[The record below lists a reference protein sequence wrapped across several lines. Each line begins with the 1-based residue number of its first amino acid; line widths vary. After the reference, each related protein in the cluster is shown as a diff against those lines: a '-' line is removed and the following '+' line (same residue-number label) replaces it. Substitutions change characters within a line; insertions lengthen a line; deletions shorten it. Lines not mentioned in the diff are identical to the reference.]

1 MSVMP
6 KETKKK
12 VYCGKGTRKN
22 PKTGKCEPI
31 NKPEGSLI
39 ESIKEAV
46 LSLRPTDLSKRVAE
60 PVPEPV
66 KKPKTV
72 VNCNKNYLPSETEN
86 ARKTELMALTGINLR
101 KIHSTLIND
110 PSVLNV
116 TPGIKTKE
124 QLVHLILCL
133 ENEQKQGSP
142 LDEKSP
148 STIQQIIS
156 SFTPLKIYN
165 GTPEGCLTRDSRATL
180 PINEL
185 YQAPIKDGRPDSNL
199 HRCKPTE
206 IIERVEE
213 PVEEPII
220 SKPKLVIRP
229 TLPEPSLDEETKIVI
244 ETPVIEEPPVI
255 DGEQVLEEPLKV
267 SEQEEKLQN
276 QFGVAPTNIESKE
289 YNSFLFNKE
298 KLENENLRD
307 QKDDENLAFLY
318 PELNDPNFNIKIAQR
333 KEFNDTQYDGTIYD
347 IKEQANRLCN
357 ADFELL
363 PHQQFVKNFMSM
375 QTPYNCLLLYHA
387 LGSGKSCSSIGIAEE
402 MRAYMKQIG
411 LNQPIIVVASPNVQE
426 NYRLQ
431 LFDERKLKMVNG
443 LWTSNTCIGNALLNE
458 INPTNLTGIPKDRII
473 SEINTII
480 NRQYTFMGYTEL
492 ANYIKR
498 HTDIPQAARFSL
510 DQQKV
515 LRIKK
520 IHKYFDNRLIIID
533 EAHNIRIS
541 DDNREDAKT
550 ATLLMDVARYANNMR
565 LLMLSATPMYNS
577 YKEIIWLTNLM
588 NMVDKRAT
596 IQESDVFD
604 KEGQFLPERTTKDG
618 QKIEGGRELLQRK
631 LTGYVSFIRG
641 ENPYTFPLRIYPDT
655 FSPENAI
662 SSVEKYPN
670 QQLNGKPI
678 EESIQHTPIFVSQI
692 GEYQKRGYDFIM
704 NHLRNKSFITTNK
717 FGQVR
722 ELPSFENM
730 ESFGYTLLMQPLQA
744 LNIVYPSPDL
754 YDIKEDL
761 VSTSEDVSPTSA
773 RHTAEIED
781 RSRMEPYPQEKNEEI
796 IKKIVGKNGL
806 YRIMNRKE
814 DKGAIPNIYDF
825 EYKPGVDR
833 IFSPENIGKYS
844 SKIAK
849 ICEII
854 QKSSGIVLIYSQY
867 IEGGVVP
874 IALAL
879 EEIGFGRFSVASH
892 IKSLFKEAPVEPID
906 ALTMKP
912 RSQLLKEGGD
922 PAKFSQAKYM
932 LITGNNAFSP
942 ENLADIKY
950 ATNPDNKNGEKVK
963 VIIISK
969 AGSEGLD
976 FKCIRQVHILEPWYN
991 MSRIEQIIGRGVRN
1005 LSHCPLEFEKRNV
1018 EIYLHGTLPGTS
1030 EEPDEEPA
1038 DLYVYRFAEKKAAQ
1052 IGKVTRLLKEIAV
1065 DCLLNIGQ
1073 TNLTVE
1079 KLAEMAQNKDIQIE
1093 LSSKGGGLVPFS
1105 IGDKPF
1111 TQICDYMDN
1120 CAFTCS
1126 PTSPIEDSDIIQ
1138 ETYNDDFLKM
1148 NYSGIVKRIRDLFRE
1163 RVSYNRDELIA
1174 SINILKKYPTSHI
1187 DYALSRFVDNKSEFV
1202 FDRWNRTGYL
1212 INRDQL
1218 YVFQPTE
1225 ITDETLS
1232 VFERTVPIDHKREYV
1247 EIELPKEKAPL
1258 LVENEEAVETDVGT
1272 ISDQYDA
1279 IVKKLGGA
1287 VDLIN
1292 EWRTNKQQNIRIS
1305 SGESDWYM
1313 NLGYVFDT
1321 IVENH
1326 KIPEADIQLFAIQH
1340 FLDLLSLEE
1349 RLVLVQYLYDIEGQ
1363 GLVTMPFQ
1371 SEIKDYFDTKMV
1383 TVRGLKTIILVN
1395 DKMSESSEDRLKIY
1409 LQDDSE
1415 KKSVWSA
1422 AQPTDRIAAIKAAI
1436 PTSFVPLAKMNRL
1449 VGFMQVFRNN
1459 DIVFKTL
1466 DVQSKLKKGSR
1477 CGGEGKKDVMKKV
1490 NMISLFQY
1498 NEENTEDTALGKNLI
1513 VKPGMCC
1520 ILEMLLRHYNKGGRD
1535 GLVWFLDL
1543 ERAVLSKLVK

>member
-1 MSVMP
+1 MSDMP

-12 VYCGKGTRKN
+12 DYCKKGTRRN
-22 PKTGKCEPI
+22 HKTGNCDPV
-31 NKPEGSLI
+31 NQVEGNILQ
-39 ESIKEAV
+39 SIKEAV
-46 LSLRPTDLSKRVAE
+46 LSLHPADLSKRVVE
-60 PVPEPV
+60 PVPELI
-66 KKPKTV
+66 KKPKMV
-72 VNCNKNYLPSETEN
+72 VECTKNYLPNETEN
-86 ARKTELMALTGINLR
+86 ARKAELMGLTGGNLR
-101 KIHSTLIND
+101 KIHSELIND
-110 PSVLNV
+110 TSVLNS
-116 TPGIKTKE
+116 TPGVKTKE

-133 ENEQKQGSP
+133 ENEQKRLPAAPIASVVEDG
-142 LDEKSP
+142 EP
-148 STIQQIIS
+148 STFQRILS
-156 SFTPLKIYN
+156 TF
-165 GTPEGCLTRDSRATL
+165 
-180 PINEL
+180 
-185 YQAPIKDGRPDSNL
+185 
-199 HRCKPTE
+199 KPTE
-206 IIERVEE
+206 IVEE
-213 PVEEPII
+213 PEKEAVVAP
-220 SKPKLVIRP
+220 KPKLVIREP
-229 TLPEPSLDEETKIVI
+229 LSEPSLDEETKIDI
-244 ETPVIEEPPVI
+244 ETPIIEEQNPVE
-255 DGEQVLEEPLKV
+255 DVPVLPEPLKI
-267 SEQEEKLQN
+267 SEEEEKLQN
-276 QFGVAPTNIESKE
+276 QLGVAPTKIESKE

-298 KLENENLRD
+298 KLENENLRNI
-307 QKDDENLAFLY
+307 QDEENWAFLY
-318 PELNDPNFNIKIAQR
+318 PELNDPNFNIKIAKR

-347 IKEQANRLCN
+347 IKEQANKLCN

-375 QTPYNCLLLYHA
+375 QTPYNCLLLYMG
-387 LGSGKSCSSIGIAEE
+387 LGTGKTCSSIGIAEE

-431 LFDERKLKMVNG
+431 LFDERKLKLVNG
-443 LWTSNTCIGNALLNE
+443 LWTSNTCIGNALLSE

-480 NRQYTFMGYTEL
+480 NRHYSFMGYTEL

-498 HTDIPQAARFSL
+498 HTEIPQAAKFSL
-510 DQQKV
+510 DQQKI

-550 ATLLMDVARYANNMR
+550 ASLLMDVARYANNMR

-577 YKEIIWLTNLM
+577 YKEIVWLTNLM

-596 IQESDVFD
+596 ISESDVFN
-604 KEGQFLPERTTKDG
+604 KEGEFLPERTAKDG
-618 QKIEGGRELLQRK
+618 KKIEGGRELLQRK
-631 LTGYVSFIRG
+631 LTGYISFVRG

-655 FSPENAI
+655 FSPESTIANI
-662 SSVEKYPN
+662 EKYPA

-678 EESIQHTPIFVSQI
+678 EESLQHTPVFVTQM
-692 GEYQKRGYDFIM
+692 GEYQKKGYDFIM
-704 NHLRNKSFITTNK
+704 NHLRNKSFTTTNK
-717 FGQVR
+717 FGEIR

-744 LNIVYPSPDL
+744 LNIIYPSTELDNSKDETGSL
-754 YDIKEDL
+754 
-761 VSTSEDVSPTSA
+761 
-773 RHTAEIED
+773 
-781 RSRMEPYPQEKNEEI
+781 YPQEKNEEI

-814 DKGAIPNIYDF
+814 EKGTIPNIYDF
-825 EYKPGVDR
+825 EYKAGIEH

-854 QKSSGIVLIYSQY
+854 QKSTGIVLIYSQY

-892 IKSLFKEAPVEPID
+892 IKPLFKEAPVEPID

-912 RSQLLKEGGD
+912 RSQVED
-922 PAKFSQAKYM
+922 PTKFSQAKYTM
-932 LITGNNAFSP
+932 ITGNNAFSP

-950 ATNPDNKNGEKVK
+950 ATSLDNKNGEKVK

-1005 LSHCPLEFEKRNV
+1005 LSHCPLEFEQRNV
-1018 EIYLHGTLPGTS
+1018 EIYLHGTLPAKKG
-1030 EEPDEEPA
+1030 EGDGEGDDVDEEPA
-1038 DLYVYRFAEKKAAQ
+1038 DLYVYRFAEKKAVQ

-1079 KLAEMAQNKDIQIE
+1079 KLAEMAQNKDIKIE
-1093 LSSKGGGLVPFS
+1093 LSSKGRELVPFS

-1111 TQICDYMDN
+1111 GQICDYMDN

-1126 PTSPIEDSDIIQ
+1126 PNSAPIGEDEIIR

-1163 RVSYNRDELIA
+1163 RVSYGRDELIA

-1187 DYALSRFVDNKSEFV
+1187 DYALSRFVDNKNEFV

-1258 LVENEEAVETDVGT
+1258 LIEDEEVVETDAGS
-1272 ISDQYDA
+1272 IRDQYES
-1279 IVKKLGGA
+1279 IVKKLGA
-1287 VDLIN
+1287 SVDLVG
-1292 EWRTNKQQNIRIS
+1292 EWRTNKRQNIRLN

-1321 IVENH
+1321 IIENH
-1326 KIPEADIQLFAIQH
+1326 KVLDTDIQLFTIQH
-1340 FLDLLSLEE
+1340 FLDLLTLEE
-1349 RLVLVQYLYDIEGQ
+1349 RLVLVQYLYDEQNLGI
-1363 GLVTMPFQ
+1363 VTMPFQ
-1371 SEIKDYFDTKMV
+1371 AEIKDYFDKKMV
-1383 TVRGLKTIILVN
+1383 TVRGFKTVILVN
-1395 DKMSESSEDRLKIY
+1395 DKISESSEDRLKIY
-1409 LQDDSE
+1409 LQSDSE
-1415 KKSVWSA
+1415 NKSVWTV

-1436 PTSFVPLAKMNRL
+1436 PTSFVPSTKMTRL
-1449 VGFMQVFRNN
+1449 IGFMQVFRNN
-1459 DIVFKTL
+1459 DVVFKTL
-1466 DVQSKLKKGSR
+1466 DLQSKLKKGSR
-1477 CGGEGKKDVMKKV
+1477 CGGEGKKDVMKKI
-1490 NMISLFQY
+1490 NMIVSDNFQY
-1498 NEENTEDTALGKNLI
+1498 NEENTEDTELGKNLI
-1513 VKPGMCC
+1513 IKPGMCV
-1520 ILEMLLRHYNKGGRD
+1520 ILEMLMRYYNKEARE

>member
-1 MSVMP
+1 MP

-12 VYCGKGTRKN
+12 NYCKKGTRKN
-22 PKTGKCEPI
+22 SKTGNCDPT
-31 NKPEGSLI
+31 NKIEGNLI
-39 ESIKEAV
+39 DSIREAV
-46 LSLRPTDLSKRVAE
+46 LSLHPTDLSQRVAE
-60 PVPEPV
+60 PLPPVPI
-66 KKPKTV
+66 KKPKMV
-72 VNCNKNYLPSETEN
+72 VECTKNYLPNGTDN
-86 ARKTELMALTGINLR
+86 ARKAELMALTGGNLR
-101 KIHSTLIND
+101 KIHSALIND
-110 PSVLNV
+110 TSVLNS
-116 TPGIKTKE
+116 TPGVKTKE

-133 ENEQKQGSP
+133 ENEQKRVPAAAAVLEG
-142 LDEKSP
+142 EP
-148 STIQQIIS
+148 STFQ
-156 SFTPLKIYN
+156 KILS
-165 GTPEGCLTRDSRATL
+165 TF
-180 PINEL
+180 
-185 YQAPIKDGRPDSNL
+185 
-199 HRCKPTE
+199 KPTE
-206 IIERVEE
+206 IVERTEE
-213 PVEEPII
+213 PVKEPVIV
-220 SKPKLVIRP
+220 SKPKLIIRES
-229 TLPEPSLDEETKIVI
+229 LSEPSLDKETKIDI
-244 ETPVIEEPPVI
+244 EAPIIVEQNIVEDV
-255 DGEQVLEEPLKV
+255 QVLEEPFKL

-276 QFGVAPTNIESKE
+276 QLGVAPTKIESKE

-298 KLENENLRD
+298 KLENENLR
-307 QKDDENLAFLY
+307 NLQDSDSWTFLY
-318 PELNDPNFNIKIAQR
+318 PEMNDPNFNIKIAKR

-347 IKEQANRLCN
+347 IKEQANKLCN
-357 ADFELL
+357 SDFELL

-375 QTPYNCLLLYHA
+375 QTPYNCLLLYMG
-387 LGSGKSCSSIGIAEE
+387 LGTGKTCSSIGIAEE
-402 MRAYMKQIG
+402 MRAYMRQIG

-431 LFDERKLKMVNG
+431 LFDERKLKLVNG
-443 LWTSNTCIGNALLNE
+443 LWTSNTCIGNALLSE

-480 NRQYTFMGYTEL
+480 NRHYSFMGYTEL

-510 DQQKV
+510 DQQKI

-541 DDNREDAKT
+541 DDNREDSKT
-550 ATLLMDVARYANNMR
+550 ASLLMDVARYANNMR
-565 LLMLSATPMYNS
+565 LLLLSATPMYNS
-577 YKEIIWLTNLM
+577 YKEIVWLTNLM

-596 IQESDVFD
+596 ISESDVFN
-604 KEGQFLPERTTKDG
+604 KEGEFLVERIAKDG
-618 QKIEGGRELLQRK
+618 KKIEGGRELLQRK
-631 LTGYVSFIRG
+631 LTGYISFVRG

-655 FSPENAI
+655 FSPESTIANI
-662 SSVEKYPN
+662 EKYPA

-678 EESIQHTPIFVSQI
+678 EESLQNTPVFVTQM
-692 GEYQKRGYDFIM
+692 GEYQSKGYGFIM
-704 NHLRNKSFITTNK
+704 NHLRNKSFTTTNK
-717 FGQVR
+717 FGEIR

-744 LNIVYPSPDL
+744 LNIIYPSSELDSS
-754 YDIKEDL
+754 KEETGSKGEED
-761 VSTSEDVSPTSA
+761 STRVLP
-773 RHTAEIED
+773 
-781 RSRMEPYPQEKNEEI
+781 PYPQEKNEDI

-806 YRIMNRKE
+806 YRIMNHKE
-814 DKGAIPNIYDF
+814 EKGTIPNIYDF
-825 EYKPGVDR
+825 EYKTGIEH

-854 QKSSGIVLIYSQY
+854 KKSTGIVLIYSQY

-892 IKSLFKEAPVEPID
+892 IKPLFKEAPVEPID

-912 RSQLLKEGGD
+912 RSQLLKEGEN
-922 PAKFSQAKYM
+922 PEKFNQAKYTM
-932 LITGNNAFSP
+932 ITGNNAFSP
-942 ENLADIKY
+942 DNLADIKY
-950 ATNPDNKNGEKVK
+950 ATSLDNKNGEKVK

-1005 LSHCPLEFEKRNV
+1005 FSHCPLEFEQRNV
-1018 EIYLHGTLPGTS
+1018 EIYLHGTLPNDKGEN
-1030 EEPDEEPA
+1030 EENSVDEEPA
-1038 DLYVYRFAEKKAAQ
+1038 DLYVYRFAEKKAVQ

-1079 KLAEMAQNKDIQIE
+1079 KLAEMAQNKDIKIE
-1093 LSSKGGGLVPFS
+1093 LSSKGGELVPFS

-1111 TQICDYMDN
+1111 GQICDYMDN

-1126 PTSPIEDSDIIQ
+1126 PSSQIEEADIIR

-1163 RVSYNRDELIA
+1163 RVSYGRDELIA

-1187 DYALSRFVDNKSEFV
+1187 DYALSRFVDNKNEFV

-1212 INRDQL
+1212 INRDNL

-1232 VFERTVPIDHKREYV
+1232 VFERTIPIDHKREYV

-1258 LVENEEAVETDVGT
+1258 LVEENIVEIDTGS
-1272 ISDQYDA
+1272 ISDQYES
-1279 IVKKLGGA
+1279 IVTKLGMSI
-1287 VDLIN
+1287 DLVS
-1292 EWRTNKQQNIRIS
+1292 EWRTNKQQNVRLN

-1321 IVENH
+1321 IIENH
-1326 KIPEADIQLFAIQH
+1326 KVLDTDIQLFAIQH
-1340 FLDLLSLEE
+1340 FLDLLTLEE
-1349 RLVLVQYLYDIEGQ
+1349 RLVLVQYLNDEENL
-1363 GLVTMPFQ
+1363 GLITMPYQ
-1371 SEIKDYFDTKMV
+1371 EEIKEYFDKKMV
-1383 TVRGLKTIILVN
+1383 TVRGFKTVILVN
-1395 DKMSESSEDRLKIY
+1395 DKISEISEDRLKIY
-1409 LQDDSE
+1409 LQNDPE
-1415 KKSVWSA
+1415 NKSVWSDPHSGSTTNDKGRKTSGTIWTV

-1436 PTSFVPLAKMNRL
+1436 PTSFVPPAKMNRL
-1449 VGFMQVFRNN
+1449 IGFMQVFRNN
-1459 DIVFKTL
+1459 DVVFKTL
-1466 DVQSKLKKGSR
+1466 DLQSKLKKGSR

-1490 NMISLFQY
+1490 NMIESNGFQY
-1498 NEENTEDTALGKNLI
+1498 NEENTEDTNLI
-1513 VKPGMCC
+1513 VKPGMCV
-1520 ILEMLLRHYNKGGRD
+1520 ILEMLLRHYNKGARE

>member
-1 MSVMP
+1 MP
-6 KETKKK
+6 NKTNKKD
-12 VYCGKGTRKN
+12 YCKKGTRRN
-22 PKTGKCEPI
+22 HKTGNCDPV
-31 NKPEGSLI
+31 NKIDGNI
-39 ESIKEAV
+39 IKSIREAV
-46 LSLRPTDLSKRVAE
+46 LSLHPTDLSKRVAE
-60 PVPEPV
+60 PVPPPV
-66 KKPKTV
+66 LIKKPKMV
-72 VNCNKNYLPSETEN
+72 VECTKNYLPIETDN
-86 ARKTELMALTGINLR
+86 ARKAELMALTGGNLR
-101 KIHSTLIND
+101 KIHSALIND
-110 PSVLNV
+110 TSVINS
-116 TPGIKTKE
+116 TPGVKTKE

-133 ENEQKQGSP
+133 ENEQKRVPAAAAVLEG
-142 LDEKSP
+142 EP
-148 STIQQIIS
+148 STFQ
-156 SFTPLKIYN
+156 KILS
-165 GTPEGCLTRDSRATL
+165 TF
-180 PINEL
+180 
-185 YQAPIKDGRPDSNL
+185 
-199 HRCKPTE
+199 KPTE
-206 IIERVEE
+206 IVERVEE
-213 PVEEPII
+213 PVEEAVVVA
-220 SKPKLVIRP
+220 KPKLVIREP
-229 TLPEPSLDEETKIVI
+229 LIEPSLDEETKIDI
-244 ETPVIEEPPVI
+244 ETPVIEEQNVVKDVPVLDESMKI
-255 DGEQVLEEPLKV
+255 TEE
-267 SEQEEKLQN
+267 EEKLQN
-276 QFGVAPTNIESKE
+276 QLGVAPTKIESKE

-298 KLENENLRD
+298 KLENENLRNL
-307 QKDDENLAFLY
+307 KDEESWAFLY
-318 PELNDPNFNIKIAQR
+318 PELNDPNFNVKISKR

-347 IKEQANRLCN
+347 IKEQANKLCN

-375 QTPYNCLLLYHA
+375 QTPYNCLLLYMG
-387 LGSGKSCSSIGIAEE
+387 LGTGKTCSSIGIAEE
-402 MRAYMKQIG
+402 MRAYMRQIG

-431 LFDERKLKMVNG
+431 LFDERKLKLVNG
-443 LWTSNTCIGNALLNE
+443 LWSSNTCIGNALLSE

-480 NRQYTFMGYTEL
+480 NRHYSFMGYTEL

-510 DQQKV
+510 DQQKI

-520 IHKYFDNRLIIID
+520 IHKYIDNRLIIID

-550 ATLLMDVARYANNMR
+550 ASLLMDVARYADNMR

-577 YKEIIWLTNLM
+577 YKEIVWLTNLM

-596 IQESDVFD
+596 INESDVFN
-604 KEGQFLPERTTKDG
+604 KEGEFLPERTAKDG
-618 QKIEGGRELLQRK
+618 KKIEGGRELLQRK
-631 LTGYVSFIRG
+631 LTGYISFVRG

-655 FSPENAI
+655 FSPESNIAN
-662 SSVEKYPN
+662 VEKYPA

-678 EESIQHTPIFVSQI
+678 EESLQHTPVFVTQM
-692 GEYQKRGYDFIM
+692 GEYQNRGYGFIM

-717 FGQVR
+717 FGEVR

-744 LNIVYPSPDL
+744 LNIIYPSSELVRDL
-754 YDIKEDL
+754 RSQQLNLEVKDRKILDNSKEETGSL
-761 VSTSEDVSPTSA
+761 
-773 RHTAEIED
+773 
-781 RSRMEPYPQEKNEEI
+781 YPQEKNEEI

-814 DKGAIPNIYDF
+814 EKGTIPNIYDF
-825 EYKPGVDR
+825 EYKAGIEH

-854 QKSSGIVLIYSQY
+854 QKSTGIVLIYSQY

-892 IKSLFKEAPVEPID
+892 IKPLFKEAPVEPID

-912 RSQLLKEGGD
+912 RSQLLKEGEN
-922 PAKFSQAKYM
+922 PEKFNQAKYTM
-932 LITGNNAFSP
+932 ITGNNAFSP

-950 ATNPDNKNGEKVK
+950 ATSIDNKNGEKVK

-1005 LSHCPLEFEKRNV
+1005 LSHCPLEFEQRNV
-1018 EIYLHGTLPGTS
+1018 EIYLHGTLPAKKG
-1030 EEPDEEPA
+1030 EGDEVDEEPA
-1038 DLYVYRFAEKKAAQ
+1038 DLYVYRFAEKKAVQ

-1073 TNLTVE
+1073 TNLTVD
-1079 KLAEMAQNKDIQIE
+1079 KLAEMAQNKDIKIE
-1093 LSSKGGGLVPFS
+1093 LSSKGGELVPFS

-1111 TQICDYMDN
+1111 GQICDYMDN

-1126 PTSPIEDSDIIQ
+1126 PNSAPIGEEDIIR

-1148 NYSGIVKRIRDLFRE
+1148 NYNGIVKRIRDLFRE
-1163 RVSYNRDELIA
+1163 RVSYGRDELIA

-1187 DYALSRFVDNKSEFV
+1187 DYALSRFVDNKNEFV

-1212 INRDQL
+1212 INRDLL

-1247 EIELPKEKAPL
+1247 EMELPKEKVPL
-1258 LVENEEAVETDVGT
+1258 LVEDEEVVETDAGS
-1272 ISDQYDA
+1272 ISDQYES
-1279 IVKKLGGA
+1279 IVKKLSA
-1287 VDLIN
+1287 SVDLVS
-1292 EWRTNKQQNIRIS
+1292 EWRTNKQQNIRLN

-1321 IVENH
+1321 IIENH
-1326 KIPEADIQLFAIQH
+1326 KVLDTDIQLFTIQH
-1340 FLDLLSLEE
+1340 FLDLLTLEE
-1349 RLVLVQYLYDIEGQ
+1349 RLVLIQYLYDVEDIGV
-1363 GLVTMPFQ
+1363 VTMPFQ
-1371 SEIKDYFDTKMV
+1371 VEIKEYFDKKMV
-1383 TVRGLKTIILVN
+1383 TVRGFKTIILVN
-1395 DKMSESSEDRLKIY
+1395 DKISESSEDRLKIY
-1409 LQDDSE
+1409 LQSDQDN
-1415 KKSVWSA
+1415 KTIWTV

-1436 PTSFVPLAKMNRL
+1436 PTSFVPPAKMTRL
-1449 VGFMQVFRNN
+1449 IGFMQVFRNN
-1459 DIVFKTL
+1459 DVVFKTL
-1466 DVQSKLKKGSR
+1466 DLQSKLKKGSR

-1490 NMISLFQY
+1490 NIITSDNFQY
-1498 NEENTEDTALGKNLI
+1498 NEENTEDSNLI
-1513 VKPGMCC
+1513 VKPGMCV
-1520 ILEMLLRHYNKGGRD
+1520 ILEMLLRHYNKGARD

>member
-1 MSVMP
+1 MSEMP
-6 KETKKK
+6 NKTNKKD
-12 VYCGKGTRKN
+12 YCKKGTRRN
-22 PKTGKCEPI
+22 HKTGNCDPV
-31 NKPEGSLI
+31 NKIDGNI
-39 ESIKEAV
+39 IKSIREAV
-46 LSLRPTDLSKRVAE
+46 LSLHPTDLSKRVAE
-60 PVPEPV
+60 PVPPPV
-66 KKPKTV
+66 LIKKPKMV
-72 VNCNKNYLPSETEN
+72 VECTKNYLPIETDN
-86 ARKTELMALTGINLR
+86 ARKAELMALTGGNLR
-101 KIHSTLIND
+101 KIHSALIND
-110 PSVLNV
+110 TSVINS
-116 TPGIKTKE
+116 TPGVKTKE

-133 ENEQKQGSP
+133 ENEQKRVPAAAAVLEG
-142 LDEKSP
+142 EP
-148 STIQQIIS
+148 STFQ
-156 SFTPLKIYN
+156 KILS
-165 GTPEGCLTRDSRATL
+165 TF
-180 PINEL
+180 
-185 YQAPIKDGRPDSNL
+185 
-199 HRCKPTE
+199 KPTE
-206 IIERVEE
+206 IVERVEE
-213 PVEEPII
+213 PVEEAVVVA
-220 SKPKLVIRP
+220 KPKLVIREP
-229 TLPEPSLDEETKIVI
+229 LIEPSLDEETKIDI
-244 ETPVIEEPPVI
+244 ETPVIEEQNVVKDVPVLDESMKI
-255 DGEQVLEEPLKV
+255 TEE
-267 SEQEEKLQN
+267 EEKLQN
-276 QFGVAPTNIESKE
+276 QLGVAPTKIESKE

-298 KLENENLRD
+298 KLENENLRNL
-307 QKDDENLAFLY
+307 KDEESWAFLY
-318 PELNDPNFNIKIAQR
+318 PELNDPNFNVKISKR

-347 IKEQANRLCN
+347 IKEQANKLCN

-375 QTPYNCLLLYHA
+375 QTPYNCLLLYMG
-387 LGSGKSCSSIGIAEE
+387 LGTGKTCSSIGIAEE
-402 MRAYMKQIG
+402 MRAYMRQIG

-431 LFDERKLKMVNG
+431 LFDERKLKLVNG
-443 LWTSNTCIGNALLNE
+443 LWSSNTCIGNALLSE

-480 NRQYTFMGYTEL
+480 NRHYSFMGYTEL

-510 DQQKV
+510 DQQKI

-550 ATLLMDVARYANNMR
+550 ASLLMDVARYADNMR

-577 YKEIIWLTNLM
+577 YKEIVWLTNLM

-596 IQESDVFD
+596 INESDVFN
-604 KEGQFLPERTTKDG
+604 KEGEFLPERTAKDG
-618 QKIEGGRELLQRK
+618 KKIEGGRELLQRK
-631 LTGYVSFIRG
+631 LTGYISFVRG

-655 FSPENAI
+655 FSPESNIAN
-662 SSVEKYPN
+662 VEKYPA

-678 EESIQHTPIFVSQI
+678 EESLQHTPVFVTQM
-692 GEYQKRGYDFIM
+692 GEYQNRGYGFIM

-717 FGQVR
+717 FGEVR

-744 LNIVYPSPDL
+744 LNIIYPSSELVRDL
-754 YDIKEDL
+754 RSQQLNLEVKDRKILDNSKEETGSL
-761 VSTSEDVSPTSA
+761 
-773 RHTAEIED
+773 
-781 RSRMEPYPQEKNEEI
+781 YPQEKNEEI

-814 DKGAIPNIYDF
+814 EKGTIPNIYDF
-825 EYKPGVDR
+825 EYKAGIEH

-854 QKSSGIVLIYSQY
+854 QKSTGIVLIYSQY

-892 IKSLFKEAPVEPID
+892 IKPLFKEAPVEPID

-912 RSQLLKEGGD
+912 RSQLLKEGEN
-922 PAKFSQAKYM
+922 PEKFNQAKYTM
-932 LITGNNAFSP
+932 ITGNNAFSP

-950 ATNPDNKNGEKVK
+950 ATSIDNKNGEKVK

-1005 LSHCPLEFEKRNV
+1005 LSHCPLEFEQRNV
-1018 EIYLHGTLPGTS
+1018 EIYLHGTLPAKKG
-1030 EEPDEEPA
+1030 EGDEVDEEPA
-1038 DLYVYRFAEKKAAQ
+1038 DLYVYRFAEKKAVQ

-1073 TNLTVE
+1073 TNLTVD
-1079 KLAEMAQNKDIQIE
+1079 KLAEMAQNKDIKIE
-1093 LSSKGGGLVPFS
+1093 LSSKGGELVPFS

-1111 TQICDYMDN
+1111 GQICDYMDN

-1126 PTSPIEDSDIIQ
+1126 PNSAPIGEEDIIR

-1148 NYSGIVKRIRDLFRE
+1148 NYNGIVKRIRDLFRE
-1163 RVSYNRDELIA
+1163 RVSYGRDELIA

-1187 DYALSRFVDNKSEFV
+1187 DYALSRFVDNKNEFV

-1212 INRDQL
+1212 INRDLL

-1247 EIELPKEKAPL
+1247 EMELPKEKVPL
-1258 LVENEEAVETDVGT
+1258 LVEDEEVVETDAGS
-1272 ISDQYDA
+1272 ISDQYES
-1279 IVKKLGGA
+1279 IVKKLSA
-1287 VDLIN
+1287 SVDLVS
-1292 EWRTNKQQNIRIS
+1292 EWRTNKQQNIRLN

-1321 IVENH
+1321 IIENH
-1326 KIPEADIQLFAIQH
+1326 KVLDTDIQLFTIQH
-1340 FLDLLSLEE
+1340 FLDLLTLEE
-1349 RLVLVQYLYDIEGQ
+1349 RLVLIQYLYDVEDIGV
-1363 GLVTMPFQ
+1363 VTMPFQ
-1371 SEIKDYFDTKMV
+1371 VEIKEYFDKKMV
-1383 TVRGLKTIILVN
+1383 TVRGFKTIILVN
-1395 DKMSESSEDRLKIY
+1395 DKISESSEDRLKIY
-1409 LQDDSE
+1409 LQSDQDN
-1415 KKSVWSA
+1415 KTIWTV

-1436 PTSFVPLAKMNRL
+1436 PTSFVPPAKMTRL
-1449 VGFMQVFRNN
+1449 IGFMQVFRNN
-1459 DIVFKTL
+1459 DVVFKTL
-1466 DVQSKLKKGSR
+1466 DLQSKLKKGSR

-1490 NMISLFQY
+1490 NIITSDNFQY
-1498 NEENTEDTALGKNLI
+1498 NEENTEDSNLI
-1513 VKPGMCC
+1513 VKPGMCV
-1520 ILEMLLRHYNKGGRD
+1520 ILEMLLRHYNKGARD